1 MEAIFKVPG
10 RHCAP
15 GTTAERLLT
24 LKEAADAVGAK
35 YWQLQRLAR
44 AGHIPLY
51 YPYNSRPLVKLSEVV
66 AYIDSCRQGGFD
78 ER

>member
-1 MEAIFKVPG
+1 MDAMFQVAGPYS
-10 RHCAP
+10 AP

-24 LKEAADAVGAK
+24 LKEAAEAVGAR
-35 YWQLQRLAR
+35 YWQVQRLAR

-66 AYIDSCRQGGFD
+66 AYIDSCRQGGA
-78 ER
+78 E